1 MRDIFDARNGDKS
14 CCIVK
19 TIEPCSADADGRRF
33 LQSERRHLLVRCRHW
48 RSWCRSKR
56 CRCRPKESD
65 TDRKNYMPTERF
77 RHLILFVSVWFFL
90 SASASLFSA
99 SASPV
104 LASQDADADVAIA
117 EIYARRRRHCK
128 TLPWWGTIKHKW
140 LTKLAISQQVLN
152 IFPWFNVRRKAHY
165 LPVLTHTQA

>member
-1 MRDIFDARNGDKS
+1 M
-14 CCIVK
+14 K
-19 TIEPCSADADGRRF
+19 TIESCSADADGRRL
-33 LQSERRHLLVRCRHW
+33 LQSKRRHRHLEMPTLEKLMPRKKMPMPTKIIRHW
-48 RSWCRSKR
+48 QKEWDADKKIPTPHSFYQCR
-56 CRCRPKESD
+56 
-65 TDRKNYMPTERF
+65 N
-77 RHLILFVSVWFFL
+77 LFVGILFFL
-90 SASASLFSA
+90 SVSDSFCRHPNFSFSA

-140 LTKLAISQQVLN
+140 LIKLAISQQVLN